1 MEPRFDLTEA
11 RAAWLSALESRQAFS
26 RAQLQELESHLDDA
40 MEDLLQ
46 RGLALPEAFLIAT
59 RRLGGP
65 TGLAEEYQ
73 KLSSHAAWAI
83 RGKWMVLGILSYLS
97 ALALTRTCTEIVD
110 IVALNAP
117 QGHLRLAVTVSG
129 FLVSSIIGAWLLHR
143 CLHGKFP
150 RQPAWV
156 IRHPLGTACGV
167 LLAASL
173 IPVVSGALANIL
185 GVHMVNFD
193 DFSKQILVRRYTLMV
208 TPLLWFAILV
218 FSFRRYWGKAAPVS

>member
-26 RAQLQELESHLDDA
+26 GAQLQELESHLEDA
-40 MEDLLQ
+40 MEDLQQ

-59 RRLGGP
+59 RRLGGS

-73 KLSSHAAWAI
+73 KLTNHPVWAI

-97 ALALTRTCTEIVD
+97 ALALSRTSTEIVG
-110 IVALNAP
+110 ILALKAP

-129 FLVSSIIGAWLLHR
+129 FLLSSIIGVWLLHR
-143 CLHGKFP
+143 CLHGKLP
-150 RQPAWV
+150 RLPAWAA
-156 IRHPLGTACGV
+156 RHPLGTACGV

-173 IPVVSGALANIL
+173 IPVASQFLATIL
-185 GVHMVNFD
+185 GIQMVSID
-193 DFSKQILVRRYTLMV
+193 DFSKQILVRRYTLMA
-208 TPLLWFAILV
+208 TPLLWFAILF
-218 FSFRRYWGKAAPVS
+218 FSLRRHWGKAAPVS